1 MLKKRLRTSSVNVGF
16 LKSEHSRFQELEIES
31 DYIFEQDEIKIC
43 KTDYLQSRE
52 MLIFAFF

>member
-31 DYIFEQDEIKIC
+31 DYIFEQDE
-43 KTDYLQSRE
+43 
-52 MLIFAFF
+52 